1 MARRPM
7 PNLLASATVLLAGLI
22 FSPPAAA
29 QYEDVVYGSTFTDA
43 NDWTLSGLWAV
54 DAYPVQGPGAGSPN
68 SINFNN
74 AAGNF
79 AGVNTGTARSP
90 VIDAGDAEW
99 HHLHFSCR
107 YGTGTTGI
115 ATDRRWLRILDPI
128 SGTTLYYGQFAGTG
142 GNIACPVMNQWHQHD
157 FGLDAFNSRYLQFE
171 FYFDSVNDANNNGT
185 GWFIDN
191 FIIHIEDLAPPD
203 AIGILVGSLIANSY
217 ARLTWYSP
225 WDRLQALQNGAEF
238 DLRYSN
244 EPITD
249 VNWDYTT
256 TQRVPNEPKPGQP
269 GAFHTLEVHDLASGR
284 TYYFAIRTIDA
295 AGNVS
300 PLSNIAWMDTQ
311 GAPPPPGPEF
321 IDDSKSQGYLNPEC
335 SAGTA
340 ARPDGLLLLGALA
353 LLAAAARRFNFT
365 A

>member
-1 MARRPM
+1 MTRHTLPKLSAIAA
-7 PNLLASATVLLAGLI
+7 LLVTSLI
-22 FSPPAAA
+22 FSPPASA
-29 QYEDVVYGSTFTDA
+29 QFEDVAYGSTFTDA
-43 NDWTLSGLWAV
+43 NDWTLTGLWAV
-54 DAYPVQGPGAGSPN
+54 DAYPLQGPGQGSPN

-79 AGVNTGTARSP
+79 AGFNTGTARSP

-115 ATDRRWLRILDPI
+115 ATDRRWLRVLDPI

-142 GNIACPVMNQWHQHD
+142 GTITCSTMNQWHQHD
-157 FGLDAFNSRYLQFE
+157 FELDQFASRYLQFE
-171 FYFDSVNDANNNGT
+171 FYFDSVDDANNNGT

-203 AIGILVGSLIANSY
+203 AIGNLMGSLIANSF

-249 VNWDYTT
+249 VNWNYSSTI
-256 TQRVPNEPKPGQP
+256 RVYDEPKPGQP
-269 GAFHTLEVHDLASGR
+269 GAFHTLEVHNLASGR
-284 TYYFAIRTIDA
+284 TYYFALRTIDA

-300 PLSNIAWMDTQ
+300 PLSNVVAMDTQ
-311 GAPPPPGPEF
+311 GSVSPPQPDF
-321 IDDSKSQGYLNPEC
+321 DDESKSQGYLNPEC
-335 SAGTA
+335 SAGSA
-340 ARPDGLLLLGALA
+340 SSPSALI
-353 LLAAAARRFNFT
+353 LLAALVALAAAGRKSL
-365 A
+365 